1 MFRSLGRVV
10 SREIWVAD
18 SETDPFKAGRVPKP
32 FIWGCY
38 NGSVYHE
45 FTDTKAFLEFITA
58 RECIVYAH
66 NGGKFDWHFIIDEL
80 EEFSSLMV
88 ISGRLAKFQIGEAE
102 FRDSYNILPMPL
114 SAWEKDDFDYS
125 ILEVDVRHEPANWR
139 KIQDYLRNDCVYL
152 YQMVSEYIE
161 RYGINL
167 TQAGTAMKVW
177 QKLCQVKAPKTN
189 AMFYDTIA
197 PFYYGGRV
205 ECFEAGIIEH
215 DFKVIDINSAY
226 PFAMKHLHPYGDSYN
241 VSTSLPRSRGYTQRA
256 FITLS
261 CVSRG
266 ALPFRGKTGLS
277 FPCDDIVRT
286 YTITGWEFLAAIET
300 GTIEDWEIIEVITF
314 NDSIRFD
321 DYIDHFYEMKSNA
334 KAKNDKAGYIFS
346 KLFLNSLYGKFGANP
361 ENYNEYTIVKPRYIE
376 AAEEDGYSFCAEMG
390 PWALCSRPLDET
402 QARYYNV
409 AVAASITGF
418 VRAYLWRAIC
428 ECKGVMYCD
437 TDSIACEDT
446 GTLELDP
453 SQLGAWD
460 VEAECDYGGIA
471 GKKLY
476 AFHDRDNNEWKTA
489 SKGVRL
495 GADQLMQ
502 VASGRDITYNPENPS
517 FSLKRGIKFIS
528 RKISKSA

>member
-1 MFRSLGRVV
+1 MSK
-10 SREIWVAD
+10 EIWVAD
-18 SETDPFKAGRVPKP
+18 SETDPFKAGRIPKP
-32 FIWGCY
+32 FIWGAY
-38 NGSVYHE
+38 NGCEYHE
-45 FTDTKAFLEFITA
+45 FKNTQAFLEFITA

-114 SAWEKDDFDYS
+114 SAWEKDDFDYT
-125 ILEVDVRHEPANWR
+125 ILEAEVRHEPANWR
-139 KIQDYLRNDCVYL
+139 KIQDYLRSDCVYL

-161 RYGINL
+161 RYGVNL

-205 ECFEAGIIEH
+205 ECFEMGIIEH

-226 PFAMKHLHPYGDSYN
+226 PFAMKHLHPYGESYN
-241 VSTSLPRSRGYTQRA
+241 VTTSLPNSRAHIQRA

-261 CVSRG
+261 CISRG
-266 ALPFRGKTGLS
+266 ALPFRGQSGLS
-277 FPCDDIVRT
+277 FPSDNVVRT
-286 YTITGWEFLAAIET
+286 YTITGWEFLAATET
-300 GTIEDWEIIEVITF
+300 RTIEDWEILEVITF

-321 DYIDHFYEMKSNA
+321 DYIDHFYDMKSEA
-334 KAKNDKAGYIFS
+334 KQNDDKSGYIFS

-361 ENYNEYTIVKPRYIE
+361 DNYNEYTIVKPRYIE
-376 AAEEDGYSFCAEMG
+376 AAENEGYNFCAEMG

-418 VRAYLWRAIC
+418 VRAYLWRAITQ
-428 ECKGVMYCD
+428 CKGVMYCD
-437 TDSIACEDT
+437 TDSIACTDT

-460 VEAECDYGGIA
+460 IEATCDRGGIA

-476 AFHDRDNNEWKTA
+476 AFHTSDGNWKTA

-495 GADQLMQ
+495 TADQLMQ
-502 VASGRDITYNPENPS
+502 VAAGKDITYNPENPS

-528 RKISKSA
+528 RKIQKSA